1 MAKKKDLS
9 PSDVKGLCDAL
20 TSYDAPAV
28 RARAARFFWE
38 GGRNVG
44 WERYSDIIF
53 PSLVQATRDEY
64 AEVRK
69 EVAGA
74 LGTRR
79 LCELADTRVVDPLVS
94 LLKDPKVEVRMK
106 AAWAF
111 ANYVRDRR
119 AVETLIAL
127 LNDDDVRGVA
137 LIALGPIG
145 DARAVDP
152 IIRLLSDEQ
161 QPALTEGIR
170 AKGRRGIDQD
180 WRPKGQSGGRRGCQT
195 TRATAEDTE
204 RKIAAAGHRYV
215 GVRDGLH
222 ALETV
227 HGLYAIGSADRPA
240 LEPVATS
247 IGHLLNLRGGLQ
259 EMRRVWHLL
268 GNMPGATLDMHWDG
282 IGDWRG

>member
-1 MAKKKDLS
+1 
-9 PSDVKGLCDAL
+9 
-20 TSYDAPAV
+20 
-28 RARAARFFWE
+28 
-38 GGRNVG
+38 
-44 WERYSDIIF
+44 
-53 PSLVQATRDEY
+53 
-64 AEVRK
+64 
-69 EVAGA
+69 
-74 LGTRR
+74 
-79 LCELADTRVVDPLVS
+79 
-94 LLKDPKVEVRMK
+94 MK

-137 LIALGPIG
+137 LIALGSIG

-170 AKGRRGIDQD
+170 ARAVEALTKIGDPRGKAAADVAV
-180 WRPKGQSGGRRGCQT
+180 KAA
-195 TRATAEDTE
+195 RATAEDTE
-204 RKIAAAGHRYV
+204 RKIAAAAADMSESAMVSTLSKLCMAYMQSDR
-215 GVRDGLH
+215 R
-222 ALETV
+222 TV
-227 HGLYAIGSADRPA
+227 QA

-268 GNMPGATLDMHWDG
+268 GNMPGARTLDMHWDG